1 METLLL
7 SLALVIVIFCF
18 GMENV
23 KLRKTIKTDRGLSDQ
38 SFLATQQALNDLR
51 RNMYSNSDSLH
62 KNLVRQISDLSRTC
76 GQEDGKLH
84 DIAITT
90 TEEIEGLK
98 AALASQVDAQ
108 FNALEDIKVRD
119 AQTRAELA
127 SLKRDVESKQKDQEK
142 PKNTLKKSRK

>member
-1 METLLL
+1 
-7 SLALVIVIFCF
+7 
-18 GMENV
+18 
-23 KLRKTIKTDRGLSDQ
+23 
-38 SFLATQQALNDLR
+38 
-51 RNMYSNSDSLH
+51 
-62 KNLVRQISDLSRTC
+62 VRQISDLSRTC